1 MLLLEM
7 KMDKPPRVYDFFLP
21 GFLFSEYST
30 YKVMA
35 IQQKPISYSFFF
47 LVIIILTY
55 CSVFS
60 AESDKT
66 LFPYFN

>member
-1 MLLLEM
+1 MFLLEM

-35 IQQKPISYSFFF
+35 IQQKTNILLFFF
-47 LVIIILTY
+47 
-55 CSVFS
+55 SW
-60 AESDKT
+60 
-66 LFPYFN
+66 